1 MEKVKFDSLTAGLP
15 IEYMLPFPGKYD
27 TLCKVIFMKKTIEG
41 CLILL
46 LTTIIW
52 GCAFVAQSVGMD
64 HIGPFT
70 FQAVRSFLAV
80 LTLVPVIFLFDLK
93 KKDGQSFISRWRN
106 PKLWVAGSLCGIA
119 LFIASGAQQVGL
131 IDTDAGKAGFLT
143 SMYIVIVPILGMFF
157 GKKLSPATILGVFVA
172 VVGLYFIS
180 GAGSSGISPSDGLLI
195 LCAFAFAVQI
205 LLVERLGG
213 NMDGLRLNSIQCL
226 VCSVLSMIVMIFT
239 ETPTWANLSECA
251 LPLAYAGCLSMGVAY
266 SLQII
271 GQQKVDAV
279 PASIIMSLESVF
291 AALAGWLLLRERM
304 SASELL
310 GCGLLFTAVILSQ
323 LPSRKK

>member
-1 MEKVKFDSLTAGLP
+1 
-15 IEYMLPFPGKYD
+15 
-27 TLCKVIFMKKTIEG
+27 MKKTIQG

-46 LTTIIW
+46 LTTVIW

-70 FQAVRSFLAV
+70 FQAVRCLLGVLA
-80 LTLVPVIFLFDLK
+80 LLPVIFLFDLK
-93 KKDGQSFISRWRN
+93 KTDGKNYISRWCD
-106 PKLWVAGSLCGIA
+106 PKLWKAGILCGIA
-119 LFIASGAQQVGL
+119 LFVASGAQQVGL

-143 SMYIVIVPILGMFF
+143 SMYIVIVPFLGLFF
-157 GKKLSPATILGVFVA
+157 RKKLSPATVLGILVA
-172 VVGLYFIS
+172 VAGLYLVS
-180 GAGSSGISPSDGLLI
+180 GAGTTGMAPSDMLMV

-205 LLVERLGG
+205 VLVERLGMD
-213 NMDGLRLNSIQCL
+213 MDGLRLNCVQCL
-226 VCSVLSMIVMIFT
+226 VCSVLSAVVMAFT
-239 ETPTWANLSECA
+239 ETPVLSDLIDCA

-291 AALAGWLLLRERM
+291 AALAGWLLLNERM
-304 SASELL
+304 SPRELA
-310 GCGLLFTAVILSQ
+310 GCGLLFSAVILSQ
-323 LPSRKK
+323 LPIKRK

>member
-1 MEKVKFDSLTAGLP
+1 M
-15 IEYMLPFPGKYD
+15 PGD
-27 TLCKVIFMKKTIEG
+27 IMKKTIQG
-41 CLILL
+41 CLTLL
-46 LTTIIW
+46 VTTVIW

-80 LTLVPVIFLFDLK
+80 LTLLPVIYLFDLS
-93 KKDGQSFISRWRN
+93 KKDGLTYIRRWQN
-106 PKLWVAGSLCGIA
+106 KKLWIAGSLCGIA

-143 SMYIVIVPILGMFF
+143 SMYIVIVPFF
-157 GKKLSPATILGVFVA
+157 GLFFRKKLSPATFLGVVIAVA
-172 VVGLYFIS
+172 GLYLLS
-180 GAGSSGISPSDGLLI
+180 GAGTTGIAPGDALMI

-205 LLVERLGG
+205 VLVERLGS
-213 NMDGLRLNSIQCL
+213 NMDGLRLNCIQCL
-226 VCSVLSMIVMIFT
+226 VCSVLSALIVVFT
-239 ETPTWANLSECA
+239 ETPTWDSLADCA

-271 GQQKVDAV
+271 GQQKVDSV

-291 AALAGWLLLRERM
+291 AALAGWLLLQERM
-304 SASELL
+304 SQRELI

-323 LPSRKK
+323 IPSKRK

>member
-1 MEKVKFDSLTAGLP
+1 MWY
-15 IEYMLPFPGKYD
+15 IMPGD
-27 TLCKVIFMKKTIEG
+27 FMKKTIQG
-41 CLILL
+41 CLTLL
-46 LTTIIW
+46 VTTVIW

-70 FQAVRSFLAV
+70 FQAVRSLLAV
-80 LTLVPVIFLFDLK
+80 LTLLPVIYLFDLK
-93 KKDGQSFISRWRN
+93 KKDNLTYIRRWQN
-106 PKLWVAGSLCGIA
+106 KKLWIAGSLCGIA
-119 LFIASGAQQVGL
+119 LFVASGAQQVGL

-143 SMYIVIVPILGMFF
+143 SMYIVIVPFF
-157 GKKLSPATILGVFVA
+157 GLFFHKKLSPATILGVFIAVA
-172 VVGLYFIS
+172 GLYLLS
-180 GAGSSGISPSDGLLI
+180 GAGTTGIAPGDALMI

-205 LLVERLGG
+205 LLVERLGSD
-213 NMDGLRLNSIQCL
+213 MDGLRLNCIQCL
-226 VCSVLSMIVMIFT
+226 VCSVLSALVVIFT
-239 ETPTWANLSECA
+239 ETPTWDSLTDCA

-304 SASELL
+304 SPRELA
-310 GCGLLFTAVILSQ
+310 GCCLLFTAVILSQ
-323 LPSRKK
+323 IPSRRK

>member
-1 MEKVKFDSLTAGLP
+1 
-15 IEYMLPFPGKYD
+15 
-27 TLCKVIFMKKTIEG
+27 MKTKIQG

-70 FQAVRSFLAV
+70 FQAVRSALAV
-80 LTLVPVIFLFDLK
+80 LTLLPVIYLFDLK
-93 KKDGQSFISRWRN
+93 KKDGMNYIARWRN
-106 PKLWVAGSLCGIA
+106 RKLWIAGSLCGIA
-119 LFIASGAQQVGL
+119 LFAATSAQQVGL

-143 SMYIVIVPILGMFF
+143 SMYIIIVPILGLFF
-157 GKKLSPATILGVFVA
+157 RKKLSPATVLGVLVA
-172 VVGLYFIS
+172 VVGLYLIS
-180 GAGSSGISPSDGLLI
+180 GAGNTGIAPGDLLMI

-213 NMDGLRLNSIQCL
+213 NMDGLRLNCIQCL
-226 VCSVLSMIVMIFT
+226 VCSILSFLVMLFT
-239 ETPTWANLSECA
+239 ESFVWASLVDCA
-251 LPLAYAGCLSMGVAY
+251 IPLAYAGCLSMGVAY

-271 GQQKVDAV
+271 GQQKLDSV

-291 AALAGWLLLRERM
+291 AALAGWLLLHERM
-304 SASELL
+304 SPRELT
-310 GCGLLFTAVILSQ
+310 GCALLFTAVILSQ
-323 LPSRKK
+323 LPANKK

>member
-1 MEKVKFDSLTAGLP
+1 
-15 IEYMLPFPGKYD
+15 
-27 TLCKVIFMKKTIEG
+27 MKKTIEG

-70 FQAVRSFLAV
+70 FQAVRSLLAV
-80 LTLVPVIFLFDLK
+80 LTLLPVIFLFDLR
-93 KKDGQSFISRWRN
+93 KKDGLTYLRRWCD
-106 PKLWVAGSLCGIA
+106 PKLWIAGILCGIA
-119 LFIASGAQQVGL
+119 LFVASGAQQVGL

-143 SMYIVIVPILGMFF
+143 SMYIVIVPFF
-157 GKKLSPATILGVFVA
+157 GLFFRKKLSPATILGVLTAVA
-172 VVGLYFIS
+172 GLYLVS
-180 GAGSSGISPSDGLLI
+180 GAGATGIAPGDLLMI

-205 LLVERLGG
+205 VLVEQLGSAL
-213 NMDGLRLNSIQCL
+213 DGLRLNCIQCL
-226 VCSVLSMIVMIFT
+226 VCSVLSAIIMVFT
-239 ETPTWANLSECA
+239 ETPAWGSLADCA

-271 GQQKVDAV
+271 GQQKVDSV

-291 AALAGWLLLRERM
+291 AALAGWLLLQEQMSPREL
-304 SASELL
+304 A
-310 GCGLLFTAVILSQ
+310 GCALLFTSVILSQ
-323 LPSRKK
+323 IPSRRK

>member
-1 MEKVKFDSLTAGLP
+1 
-15 IEYMLPFPGKYD
+15 
-27 TLCKVIFMKKTIEG
+27 MKKTIEG

-70 FQAVRSFLAV
+70 FQAVRSLLAV
-80 LTLVPVIFLFDLK
+80 LTLLPVIFLFDMR
-93 KKDGQSFISRWRN
+93 KKDGLTYLRRWCD
-106 PKLWVAGSLCGIA
+106 PKLWIAGILCGIA
-119 LFIASGAQQVGL
+119 LFVASGAQQVGL

-143 SMYIVIVPILGMFF
+143 SMYIVIVPFF
-157 GKKLSPATILGVFVA
+157 GLFFRKKLSPATILGVLTAVA
-172 VVGLYFIS
+172 GLYLIS
-180 GAGSSGISPSDGLLI
+180 GAGATGIAPGDLLMI

-205 LLVERLGG
+205 VLVERLGSAL
-213 NMDGLRLNSIQCL
+213 DGLRLNCIQCL
-226 VCSVLSMIVMIFT
+226 VCSVLSAIIMVFT
-239 ETPTWANLSECA
+239 ETPAWGSLADCA

-271 GQQKVDAV
+271 GQQKVDSV

-291 AALAGWLLLRERM
+291 AALAGWLLLQEQMSPREL
-304 SASELL
+304 A
-310 GCGLLFTAVILSQ
+310 GCALLFTAVILSQ
-323 LPSRKK
+323 IPSRRK

>member
-1 MEKVKFDSLTAGLP
+1 M
-15 IEYMLPFPGKYD
+15 PFYSKCD
-27 TLCKVIFMKKTIEG
+27 TLCTVIFMKKTIEG

-93 KKDGQSFISRWRN
+93 KKDGKTYIRRWLN
-106 PKLWVAGSLCGIA
+106 PKLWIAGSLCGIA
-119 LFIASGAQQVGL
+119 LFVASGAQQVGL

-143 SMYIVIVPILGMFF
+143 SMYIVIVPLLGLFL
-157 GKKLSPATILGVFVA
+157 GKKLSPTTLLGVLVA
-172 VVGLYFIS
+172 VAGLYLLS
-180 GAGSSGISPSDGLLI
+180 GAGSTGISPSDSLLI

-213 NMDGLRLNSIQCL
+213 NMDGLRLNCIQCL
-226 VCSVLSMIVMIFT
+226 VCSVLSALVMVFT
-239 ETPTWANLSECA
+239 ETPTWSSMADCA
-251 LPLAYAGCLSMGVAY
+251 LPLAYAGCLSMGAAY
-266 SLQII
+266 SMQII
-271 GQQKVDAV
+271 GQQKVDSV

-291 AALAGWLLLRERM
+291 AALAGWLILRERM
-304 SASELL
+304 SHRELA
-310 GCGLLFTAVILSQ
+310 GCALLFSAVILSQ
-323 LPSRKK
+323 IPSKKK